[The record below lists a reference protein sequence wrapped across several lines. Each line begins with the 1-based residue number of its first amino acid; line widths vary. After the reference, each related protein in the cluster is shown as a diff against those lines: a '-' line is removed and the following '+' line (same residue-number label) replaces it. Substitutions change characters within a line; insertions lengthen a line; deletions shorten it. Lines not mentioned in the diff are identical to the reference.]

1 MIGLSNIFL
10 LAAEGGGEH
19 AISLH
24 APVLRYL
31 GPIPITNSMVY
42 TVIVT
47 VVLVFL
53 AQLATRRVKAIP
65 SGFQNFAEFLI
76 ESLYE
81 MLEPIVGHH
90 MIRRTF
96 PLLAT
101 LFIFILCANW
111 AGLFPGVGTVGW
123 GHEIDGHFVV
133 TTPLLRPPNA
143 DVNMTLGMTIVFFVL
158 WLVWVIREQGA
169 GGFLKH
175 TFAPKGGMSGAIL
188 IILVPIFLF
197 VGCIEV
203 VSIGLRAVSLPVRL
217 FGNNFAGESLLH
229 AMAHVTSSTVI
240 NSLILLPF
248 YFLEL
253 LIGAVQALVFML
265 LCAVYIQLN
274 TSHEEEEH

>member
-1 MIGLSNIFL
+1 MIGLNTFILGAS
-10 LAAEGGGEH
+10 ASEGHG
-19 AISLH
+19 ISLQ
-24 APVLRYL
+24 APVVYQL
-31 GPIPITNSMVY
+31 GPMPITNSMIY
-42 TVIVT
+42 TLVVT
-47 VVLVFL
+47 AVLVFL
-53 AQLATRRVKAIP
+53 AQLATRRLSVVP
-65 SGFQNFAEFLI
+65 QGFQNMAEFII

-111 AGLFPGVGTVGW
+111 AGLFPGVGTIGW
-123 GHEIDGHFVV
+123 GHEVDGHFVV
-133 TTPLLRPPNA
+133 TKPLLRPPNA
-143 DVNMTLGMTIVFFVL
+143 DVNMTLGMTMVFFAL
-158 WLVWVIREQGA
+158 WLFWVIREQGVI
-169 GGFLKH
+169 GFLKH

-188 IILVPIFLF
+188 IILVPIFIF

-203 VSIGLRAVSLPVRL
+203 VSIALRGISLPVRL

-229 AMAHVTSSTVI
+229 AMAHVSSSTILNSVI
-240 NSLILLPF
+240 LFPF
-248 YFLEL
+248 YILEL